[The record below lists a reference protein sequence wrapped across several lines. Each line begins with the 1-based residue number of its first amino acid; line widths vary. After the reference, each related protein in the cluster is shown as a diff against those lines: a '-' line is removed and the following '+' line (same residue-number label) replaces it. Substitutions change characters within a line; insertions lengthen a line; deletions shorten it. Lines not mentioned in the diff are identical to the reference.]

1 MASALSFFFFKIY
14 VRVPWNDKQ
23 LPTARSRRNG
33 YSAFASENLEF
44 FCQWL
49 SHCHTVLPRSFDAR
63 FVLSLWVSVAP
74 WFPHSAC
81 SPGREK
87 RGPPPCP
94 PSLSAVLPSKPF
106 PSSWLL
112 IFQETC
118 PGGGGEA
125 EKRRKAGTGVAAD
138 LQASLRERCGLGSQG
153 RAGAVGTQ
161 ALCPPCPQRLAARQP
176 PGLVAKFQSSVH
188 MSLFCS
194 SSSNT
199 ALTSVP

>member
-1 MASALSFFFFKIY
+1 MGF
-14 VRVPWNDKQ
+14 
-23 LPTARSRRNG
+23 
-33 YSAFASENLEF
+33 
-44 FCQWL
+44 
-49 SHCHTVLPRSFDAR
+49 
-63 FVLSLWVSVAP
+63 
-74 WFPHSAC
+74 
-81 SPGREK
+81 
-87 RGPPPCP
+87 RGPVVPTLGLLPWP
-94 PSLSAVLPSKPF
+94 GEEGASTLSPISVCCAAHQVGRRPPSKPF

-188 MSLFCS
+188 MSVFCS